1 MLIVDGFLENGVFIP
16 NKPLFDVKGRQSAT
30 LTVSTND
37 EIDRQEQILAWKQFG
52 EAILNSDEE
61 LERNPERIKFRDIV
75 WKSSPLI
82 LT

>member
-16 NKPLFDVKGRQSAT
+16 NKPLVDVKGRQSAT

-37 EIDRQEQILAWKQFG
+37 ETDRQEYILAWKQFG

-61 LERNPERIKFRDIV
+61 LEGEPERIQFRDIDEV
-75 WKSSPLI
+75 I
-82 LT
+82 

>member
-1 MLIVDGFLENGVFIP
+1 MLF
-16 NKPLFDVKGRQSAT
+16 
-30 LTVSTND
+30 D

>member
-16 NKPLFDVKGRQSAT
+16 NKPLVDVKGRRNAT

-52 EAILNSDEE
+52 ETILKSDEK
-61 LERNPERIKFRDIV
+61 LMGNPERIKLRDIEEA
-75 WKSSPLI
+75 I
-82 LT
+82 